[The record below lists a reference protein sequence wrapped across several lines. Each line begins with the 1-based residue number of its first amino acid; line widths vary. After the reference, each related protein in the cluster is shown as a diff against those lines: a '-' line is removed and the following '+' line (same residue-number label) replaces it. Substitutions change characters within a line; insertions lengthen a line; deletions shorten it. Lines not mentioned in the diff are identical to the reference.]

1 MSIKLKFERFLQRF
15 NNRLTSEESPYIKR
29 EDLQSYLQQHARKKD
44 IYDDVKRHRN
54 WSANLIEPGR
64 VYLHWFKDS
73 EIWDEETVRIQVATR
88 NPAFGMQDSDL
99 YDLSR
104 EPKWGSFTYLES
116 SLGPYPW
123 LQATFSKP
131 DKWPSSMSLTY
142 RSGEKR
148 YWNGWSS
155 SELEVWEF
163 PSWTLNLNTLSL
175 NYPEG
180 DLL

>member
-1 MSIKLKFERFLQRF
+1 MSMKLKFDRFLQRF

-29 EDLQSYLQQHARKKD
+29 EDLKSYLQQHATLVPLGRP
-44 IYDDVKRHRN
+44 RN

-73 EIWDEETVRIQVATR
+73 EIWDDETVRIQVAIR
-88 NPAFGMQDSDL
+88 NPAFGMKGKYPPFGNSVIQGHL
-99 YDLSR
+99 
-104 EPKWGSFTYLES
+104 TYLES
-116 SLGPYPW
+116 SSNTSQGW
-123 LQATFSKP
+123 HQKTFP
-131 DKWPSSMSLTY
+131 HEPLTQSSMSISY
-142 RSGEKR
+142 RGGSGEL

-155 SELEVWEF
+155 PELEVWEF
-163 PSWTLNLNTLSL
+163 PSWVLNLNILSL